1 MLEIN
6 FLRLLCF
13 TAFCK
18 LICFQKVVTK
28 KSHDDEML

>member
-18 LICFQKVVTK
+18 LILFSKSCNE

>member
-1 MLEIN
+1 MLEIT

-18 LICFQKVVTK
+18 LICFPKVVT